1 MGTYQGKMQPY
12 NAGAHA
18 DINQGDPKA
27 GPTTALA
34 RRWGGGEQHLE
45 GRGHVVEDYVGE
57 DHVGEDLVEGRD
69 YVGEDHVEGRGH
81 VGEDHVEGHGHVG
94 EDHVGEDHVGE
105 DHVQLFNQT

>member
-1 MGTYQGKMQPY
+1 MQPY
-12 NAGAHA
+12 NAGADA

-34 RRWGGGEQHLE
+34 RRWGGGEQHL
-45 GRGHVVEDYVGE
+45 G
-57 DHVGEDLVEGRD
+57 GRD
-69 YVGEDHVEGRGH
+69 HVGEDHVEGRGH